1 MLLLLEPIPKLLLE
15 IRLPVCSFVIRR
27 VELPWDEQCSTAS
40 ASHSFHAHSEQH
52 EELLR
57 VRTHDAGAGKA
68 EVLRFKDLWET
79 ALV

>member
-1 MLLLLEPIPKLLLE
+1 MILEPIPKVLLE
-15 IRLPVCSFVIRR
+15 IRLPVCSFVIRK

-40 ASHSFHAHSEQH
+40 ASQSFHAPSEQH

-57 VRTHDAGAGKA
+57 IRAHDAGARKA

-79 ALV
+79 SLV